1 MFLLPQ
7 SDPHITCI
15 QFEVFRTGSA
25 NAELAER
32 RFGLTKTEA
41 KLATSMCN
49 TGSLGAAARACELP
63 QDVAE
68 HLQASIFKKTKV
80 TAATDLLP
88 LLSSPDTRTFLYDP
102 EENVN
107 GVALNDRG
115 LDSNQFFG
123 EVVSDPSVISARAR
137 IAFEHSFHTSLPVL
151 GARKFAGYESM
162 GALIGAM
169 FETMVAS
176 GEFDGATSENQPIFH
191 LAALTGRQ
199 VAPTA
204 GPRAA

>member
-1 MFLLPQ
+1 MFILPQ

-25 NAELAER
+25 NAEFAEQ

-41 KLATSMCN
+41 KLAASMCN
-49 TGSLGAAARACELP
+49 SGSLDAAVKECELSR
-63 QDVAE
+63 DVAE

-80 TAATDLLP
+80 ASLADLVP
-88 LLSSPDTRTFLYDP
+88 LLSSSDTRTFLYDP

-107 GVALNDRG
+107 GVALNDSG

-123 EVVSDPSVISARAR
+123 EVVSDPSVVSARAR
-137 IAFEHSFHTSLPVL
+137 IAFEHSFQTSLPVL

-169 FETMVAS
+169 FDTMVTS
-176 GEFDGATSENQPIFH
+176 GEFEGATSENQPIYH

-199 VAPTA
+199 LTPTA
-204 GPRAA
+204 APRSA